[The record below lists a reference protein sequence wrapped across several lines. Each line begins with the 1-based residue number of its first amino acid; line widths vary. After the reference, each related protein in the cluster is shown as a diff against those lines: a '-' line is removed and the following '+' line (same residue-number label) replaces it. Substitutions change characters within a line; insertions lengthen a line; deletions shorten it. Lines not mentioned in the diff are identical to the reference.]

1 MNQKKI
7 RWVFGLATMFFWA
20 SEYCHVPFFTPY
32 LRTLGLS
39 ATLIGFLVGCYG
51 FTQLCVRI
59 PLGIFAD
66 MSGRYRF
73 LVRAGCF
80 FTTISSLG
88 LYMTQDVFWMFV
100 CRVLAGV
107 AASTW
112 VAFTV
117 MFTGYFPEEES
128 GKAIAQINGFNNT
141 GKLLAFF
148 LGSASATAFGYQAPL
163 LMSCITGFAAM
174 FFSFFIKDNDS
185 RRTPQKPRELLK
197 VFKDVSVLVPAI
209 LAIVLQ
215 MLMQGTAFSF
225 TSDVA
230 RSMGANAVEIGVSSC
245 LFTATQIGAVFFLN
259 SSWAGKQDRK
269 NMVAAGFLLYTLY
282 CLMVGFA
289 PNMLLMYV
297 AQIIGGFAN
306 AVLTSVLM
314 ASCIAYVAPEKK
326 STAMGL
332 YQAIYGIGMTI
343 GPVIM
348 GSFVDWSGYGGAF
361 SLFALCALAAAIGA
375 FIFMPMVKRI
385 KTRS

>member
-1 MNQKKI
+1 M
-7 RWVFGLATMFFWA
+7 
-20 SEYCHVPFFTPY
+20 PFFTPY

-117 MFTGYFPEEES
+117 MFTGIFQKK
-128 GKAIAQINGFNNT
+128 KAERPAQINGFNNT

-361 SLFALCALAAAIGA
+361 SLFALCALAAAVGA
-375 FIFMPMVKRI
+375 LIFMPMVKRI

>member
-1 MNQKKI
+1 
-7 RWVFGLATMFFWA
+7 MFFWA

-100 CRVLAGV
+100 CRILAGV

-174 FFSFFIKDNDS
+174 FFSFFIKENDS
-185 RRTPQKPRELLK
+185 RRTPQKPRELLE
-197 VFKDVSVLVPAI
+197 VFKDVSVLVPAV

-230 RSMGANAVEIGVSSC
+230 RSIGANAVEIGVSSC

-259 SSWAGKQDRK
+259 SSWAGKQERK

-289 PNMLLMYV
+289 PNMILMYA

-375 FIFMPMVKRI
+375 LIFMPMVKRI

>member
-1 MNQKKI
+1 
-7 RWVFGLATMFFWA
+7 MFFWA

-100 CRVLAGV
+100 CRILAGV

-185 RRTPQKPRELLK
+185 RRTPQKPRELLE
-197 VFKDVSVLVPAI
+197 VFKDVSVLVPAA

-230 RSMGANAVEIGVSSC
+230 RSIGANAVEIGVSSC

-289 PNMLLMYV
+289 PNMILMYA

-375 FIFMPMVKRI
+375 LIFMPMVKRI

>member
-1 MNQKKI
+1 
-7 RWVFGLATMFFWA
+7 MFFWA

-100 CRVLAGV
+100 CRILAGV

-185 RRTPQKPRELLK
+185 RRTPQKPRELLE
-197 VFKDVSVLVPAI
+197 VFKDVSVLVPAV

-230 RSMGANAVEIGVSSC
+230 RSIGANAVEIGVSSC
-245 LFTATQIGAVFFLN
+245 LFTVTQIGAVFFLN

-289 PNMLLMYV
+289 PNMILMYA

-375 FIFMPMVKRI
+375 LIFMPMVKRI

>member
-1 MNQKKI
+1 
-7 RWVFGLATMFFWA
+7 MFFWA

-88 LYMTQDVFWMFV
+88 LYMTQDVVLMFV
-100 CRVLAGV
+100 CRVLAGI

-112 VAFTV
+112 VAFTI
-117 MFTGYFPEEES
+117 MFTGYFPKEES

-163 LMSCITGFAAM
+163 LMSCVTGFAAM
-174 FFSFFIKDNDS
+174 FLSVFIQDNDS
-185 RRTPQKPRELLK
+185 RRTPQKAGELLE

-230 RSMGANAVEIGVSSC
+230 RSIGANAVEIGVSSC
-245 LFTATQIGAVFFLN
+245 LVTATQIGAVFFLN
-259 SSWAGKQDRK
+259 SSWAGKQEGK
-269 NMVAAGFLLYTLY
+269 NMVAGGFLLYTLY
-282 CLMVGFA
+282 CLMVGFT
-289 PNMLLMYV
+289 PNMMLMYA

-306 AVLTSVLM
+306 AILTSVLM
-314 ASCIAYVAPEKK
+314 ASCIQYTPPEKK

-348 GSFVDWSGYGGAF
+348 GWFVDWSGYGGAF
-361 SLFALCALAAAIGA
+361 SLFALCALAAALGA
-375 FIFMPMVKRI
+375 LIFMPMVKRI

>member
-1 MNQKKI
+1 MNEKKV
-7 RWVFGLATMFFWA
+7 RWIFGLATMFFWA

-51 FTQLCVRI
+51 FTQLCIRI

-80 FTTISSLG
+80 FTTVSSLG
-88 LYMTQDVFWMFV
+88 LYLTQNVFWMFV

-117 MFTGYFPEEES
+117 MFTGYFRPEEGS
-128 GKAIAQINGFNNT
+128 KAIAQINGFNNT
-141 GKLLAFF
+141 GKLLAV
-148 LGSASATAFGYQAPL
+148 
-163 LMSCITGFAAM
+163 I
-174 FFSFFIKDNDS
+174 
-185 RRTPQKPRELLK
+185 
-197 VFKDVSVLVPAI
+197 
-209 LAIVLQ
+209 LQ

-230 RSMGANAVEIGVSSC
+230 RSIGANAVEIGVSSC

-259 SSWAGKQDRK
+259 SAWAGKQDSK
-269 NMVAAGFLLYTLY
+269 YMVAGGFILYTLY
-282 CLMVGFA
+282 CLMVGFT
-289 PNMLLMYV
+289 NSMSWMYV
-297 AQIIGGFAN
+297 AQVIGGFAN

-314 ASCIAYVAPEKK
+314 ASCIQYTAPEKK

-348 GSFVDWSGYGGAF
+348 GGLVDWSNYGVAF
-361 SLFALCALAAAIGA
+361 SLFAVCAGAAAVCAL
-375 FIFMPMVKRI
+375 IFMPMVKRI
-385 KTRS
+385 KTRG

>member
-1 MNQKKI
+1 
-7 RWVFGLATMFFWA
+7 MFFWA

-100 CRVLAGV
+100 CRILAGV

-185 RRTPQKPRELLK
+185 RRTPQKPKELLE
-197 VFKDVSVLVPAI
+197 VFKDVSVLVPAV

-230 RSMGANAVEIGVSSC
+230 RSIGANAVEIGVSSC

-289 PNMLLMYV
+289 PNMILMYA

-361 SLFALCALAAAIGA
+361 SLFALCALAAAICA
-375 FIFMPMVKRI
+375 LIFMPMVKRI

>member
-1 MNQKKI
+1 
-7 RWVFGLATMFFWA
+7 
-20 SEYCHVPFFTPY
+20 
-32 LRTLGLS
+32 
-39 ATLIGFLVGCYG
+39 
-51 FTQLCVRI
+51 
-59 PLGIFAD
+59 
-66 MSGRYRF
+66 
-73 LVRAGCF
+73 
-80 FTTISSLG
+80 
-88 LYMTQDVFWMFV
+88 
-100 CRVLAGV
+100 
-107 AASTW
+107 
-112 VAFTV
+112 
-117 MFTGYFPEEES
+117 
-128 GKAIAQINGFNNT
+128 
-141 GKLLAFF
+141 
-148 LGSASATAFGYQAPL
+148 
-163 LMSCITGFAAM
+163 
-174 FFSFFIKDNDS
+174 
-185 RRTPQKPRELLK
+185 
-197 VFKDVSVLVPAI
+197 
-209 LAIVLQ
+209 

-230 RSMGANAVEIGVSSC
+230 RSIGANAVEIGVSSC

-289 PNMLLMYV
+289 PNMILMYA

-375 FIFMPMVKRI
+375 LIFMPMVKRI

>member
-1 MNQKKI
+1 M
-7 RWVFGLATMFFWA
+7 RWIFGLATMFFWA

-51 FTQLCVRI
+51 FTQLCIRI

-80 FTTISSLG
+80 FTTVSSLG
-88 LYMTQDVFWMFV
+88 LYLTQNVFWMFV

-117 MFTGYFPEEES
+117 MFTGYFRPEEGS
-128 GKAIAQINGFNNT
+128 KAIAQINGFNNT

-148 LGSASATAFGYQAPL
+148 LGSASATAFGYRAPL
-163 LMSCITGFAAM
+163 LMSCITGFAAIL
-174 FFSFFIKDNDS
+174 FSFFIKDNDS
-185 RRTPQKPRELLK
+185 KRTPQNPRELIA
-197 VFKDVSVLVPAI
+197 VFKDISVLVPAL
-209 LAIVLQ
+209 LAVILQ

-230 RSMGANAVEIGVSSC
+230 RSIGANAVEIGVSSC

-259 SSWAGKQDRK
+259 SAWAGKQDSK
-269 NMVAAGFLLYTLY
+269 YMVAGGFILYTLY
-282 CLMVGFA
+282 CLMVGFT
-289 PNMLLMYV
+289 NSMSWMYV
-297 AQIIGGFAN
+297 AQVIGGFAN

-314 ASCIAYVAPEKK
+314 ASCIQYTAPEKK

-348 GSFVDWSGYGGAF
+348 GGLVDWSNYGVAF
-361 SLFALCALAAAIGA
+361 SLFAVCAGAAAVCAL
-375 FIFMPMVKRI
+375 IFMPMVKRI
-385 KTRS
+385 KTRG

>member
-1 MNQKKI
+1 M
-7 RWVFGLATMFFWA
+7 RWIFGLATMFFWA

-51 FTQLCVRI
+51 FTQLCIRI

-80 FTTISSLG
+80 FTTVSSLG
-88 LYMTQDVFWMFV
+88 LYLTQNVFWMFV

-117 MFTGYFPEEES
+117 MFTGYFRPEEGS
-128 GKAIAQINGFNNT
+128 KAIAQINGFNNT

-148 LGSASATAFGYQAPL
+148 LGSASAAAFGYRAPL
-163 LMSCITGFAAM
+163 LMSCITGFAAILM
-174 FFSFFIKDNDS
+174 SFFIKENDS
-185 RRTPQKPRELLK
+185 KRTPQNPRELIG
-197 VFKDVSVLVPAI
+197 VFKDISVLVPAL
-209 LAIVLQ
+209 LAVVLQ

-230 RSMGANAVEIGVSSC
+230 RSIGANAVEIGVSSC
-245 LFTATQIGAVFFLN
+245 LFTATQIGAVFFIG
-259 SSWAGKQDRK
+259 SAWAAKQDSK
-269 NMVAAGFLLYTLY
+269 NMVAGGFILYVLY
-282 CLMVGFA
+282 CLMVGFT
-289 PNMLLMYV
+289 NSMVWMYA

-314 ASCIAYVAPEKK
+314 ASCIQYTSPEKK

-343 GPVIM
+343 GPVVM
-348 GSFVDWSGYGGAF
+348 GGLVDWSGYGGAF
-361 SLFALCALAAAIGA
+361 SLFAVCAAAAAVGA
-375 FIFMPMVKRI
+375 LIFMPLVRRI

>member
-1 MNQKKI
+1 
-7 RWVFGLATMFFWA
+7 
-20 SEYCHVPFFTPY
+20 
-32 LRTLGLS
+32 
-39 ATLIGFLVGCYG
+39 
-51 FTQLCVRI
+51 
-59 PLGIFAD
+59 
-66 MSGRYRF
+66 
-73 LVRAGCF
+73 
-80 FTTISSLG
+80 
-88 LYMTQDVFWMFV
+88 MTQDVFWMFV
-100 CRVLAGV
+100 CRILAGV

-185 RRTPQKPRELLK
+185 RRTPQKPRELLE
-197 VFKDVSVLVPAI
+197 VFKDVSVLVPAV

-230 RSMGANAVEIGVSSC
+230 RSIGANAVEIGVSSC

-289 PNMLLMYV
+289 PNMILMYA

-361 SLFALCALAAAIGA
+361 SLFALCALAAAICA
-375 FIFMPMVKRI
+375 LIFMPMVKRI

>member
-1 MNQKKI
+1 
-7 RWVFGLATMFFWA
+7 MFFWA

-100 CRVLAGV
+100 CRILAGV

-185 RRTPQKPRELLK
+185 RRTPQKPRELLE
-197 VFKDVSVLVPAI
+197 VFKDVSVLVPAV

-230 RSMGANAVEIGVSSC
+230 RSIGANAVEIGVSSC

-289 PNMLLMYV
+289 PNMILMYA

-361 SLFALCALAAAIGA
+361 SLFALCALAGAIGA
-375 FIFMPMVKRI
+375 LIFMPMVKRI

>member
-1 MNQKKI
+1 
-7 RWVFGLATMFFWA
+7 MFFWA

-361 SLFALCALAAAIGA
+361 SLFALCALAAAVGA
-375 FIFMPMVKRI
+375 LIFMPMVKRI